1 MAKNFISE
9 QFSAMCRDLTN
20 LSSLIK
26 RLPPRYAKV
35 AAILLP
41 EKEWRT
47 SPSNKIGRNWNKLG
61 AKLLSWQ
68 RTATEIF
75 TSTQTIR
82 RSLPAHRGVLWFSP
96 SRIGVADEIAATV
109 ERINAAKAG
118 IEEFIISTY
127 PTRQERFEALRADCP
142 GCHDSPPLQ
151 TNSCYTNGDIDSIR
165 FTWQRK
171 DSLKK
176 PVKEELLQ
184 RIREELERSGP
195 DYQLPLEQLIQ
206 KIASTP
212 SLISGSEGK

>member
-35 AAILLP
+35 AAIP
-41 EKEWRT
+41 PTGKGMENE
-47 SPSNKIGRNWNKLG
+47 PVNKIVVTEQTGREALELAAHSYRDLHINPDYSQKS
-61 AKLLSWQ
+61 AR
-68 RTATEIF
+68 RTV
-75 TSTQTIR
+75 
-82 RSLPAHRGVLWFSP
+82 GVLWFSP

-142 GCHDSPPLQ
+142 GVMTLHLYRQ
-151 TNSCYTNGDIDSIR
+151 IRCYTNGDIDSIR
-165 FTWQRK
+165 FTWQR
-171 DSLKK
+171 
-176 PVKEELLQ
+176 
-184 RIREELERSGP
+184 
-195 DYQLPLEQLIQ
+195 
-206 KIASTP
+206 
-212 SLISGSEGK
+212 